1 MDSHL
6 RDLSHSLHLL
16 IWSGYFRFETSDF
29 LRAEES
35 RLQVAAYVTLDL
47 ALQTSGCDQVH
58 VLHKPRLL
66 SDNGSSYVSGEL
78 AE

>member
-1 MDSHL
+1 MY
-6 RDLSHSLHLL
+6 LL
-16 IWSGYFRFETSDF
+16 IWLGYFRFDTLDF
-29 LRAEES
+29 LRAEDS

-66 SDNGSSYVSGEL
+66 SDNGPSYVSGEL